1 MPFRTKLGAAVLTEV
16 MERRRLADLGLTESL
31 ESMPAVHVE
40 ALLAAE
46 KELAHLDRIDRTAK
60 VKA

>member
-1 MPFRTKLGAAVLTEV
+1 